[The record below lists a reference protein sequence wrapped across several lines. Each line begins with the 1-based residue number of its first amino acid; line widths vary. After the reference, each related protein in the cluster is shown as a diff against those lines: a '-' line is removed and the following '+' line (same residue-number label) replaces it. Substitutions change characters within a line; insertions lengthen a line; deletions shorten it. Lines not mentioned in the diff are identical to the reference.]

1 MTRAPGCVGASCS
14 RDLSQ
19 SCRCSRRLQSPHLSR
34 HGRPVR
40 GQFNNQAKNVSHL
53 PPTKAHVHLSPTVI
67 FSFVQKGSQHLRRSP
82 PSSPGRRTGG
92 HGCPPLQP
100 HPKGRCLL
108 TPRSPCPSPSCSP
121 RLSPRTDSCLPSMR
135 STAKPSWDGAK
146 PHSAALSLP
155 EGPQVSP
162 RPAVGQLLRPAAPA

>member
-1 MTRAPGCVGASCS
+1 M
-14 RDLSQ
+14 
-19 SCRCSRRLQSPHLSR
+19 
-34 HGRPVR
+34 
-40 GQFNNQAKNVSHL
+40 SHL

-92 HGCPPLQP
+92 HGCPPLKP

-108 TPRSPCPSPSCSP
+108 TPRSPSPSPSCSP

-155 EGPQVSP
+155 EGATGLTQTRSGATAPSRCSCMSWTGKDTGWFLFVMGGFILNSWTQVLAAEDLP
-162 RPAVGQLLRPAAPA
+162 RG